1 MYKNQP
7 EKRKNVRKWGAKSGY
22 RGLKIE
28 KIKYG
33 KIAGKNFQHSDPG
46 FFLIKY
52 CFFCTKNL
60 LLQQK
65 MLS

>member
-1 MYKNQP
+1 MYKNQQKKGKKLP
-7 EKRKNVRKWGAKSGY
+7 KSG
-22 RGLKIE
+22 RKELKFAKIE
-28 KIKYG
+28 DG
-33 KIAGKNFQHSDPG
+33 KIAGTNFQHSDPG

>member
-7 EKRKNVRKWGAKSGY
+7 AKRKNVRKWEAKSGY

-52 CFFCTKNL
+52 
-60 LLQQK
+60 
-65 MLS
+65 